1 MSVIL
6 AVSLTVSCLK
16 CRSLAAQ
23 LRQTPRGVCEQHHV
37 GGHDDAHG
45 RPEEGDVRLERFE
58 EAALVADER
67 AKVARRQARRE
78 VKG

>member
-1 MSVIL
+1 
-6 AVSLTVSCLK
+6 
-16 CRSLAAQ
+16 
-23 LRQTPRGVCEQHHV
+23 VCEQHHV